1 MNIIEKISSKFRGR
15 LKLLSDNIVNSAV
28 DAARFEFG
36 YEEASKIVI
45 ADSFETIVRILEG
58 SFSFGRYGD
67 GEFNIIFG
75 KSIEFQK
82 YSVGLSE
89 RLLAVLNSN
98 EKNFCVGIPKFYFY
112 PDPGLRPIQRNFVR
126 GWVRENRDKIISLL
140 SENNTYYDTSATQL
154 YALRD
159 GGNLDTY
166 FNLMRKIWDSKKV
179 VIVCGEN
186 SFNKVTPD
194 LADNALHIDYI
205 KGPSKDAF
213 ERYDD
218 LMAKVLMHAK
228 EAVVLISL
236 GPTATVMAHDL
247 HKLGYQAIDIG
258 HAFKDYCMFKKNQT
272 MDSVSIANYYR
283 AD

>member
-1 MNIIEKISSKFRGR
+1 MNIFKKISRKFRGR
-15 LKLLSDNIVNSAV
+15 LKLLTDDIIISAV

-36 YEEASKIVI
+36 YEESSKIVI
-45 ADSFETIVRILEG
+45 ADSFETVVKILEG
-58 SFSFGRYGD
+58 SLSFGRYGD

-82 YSVGLSE
+82 YSVELSE

-112 PDPGLRPIQRNFVR
+112 SDPKLRPTQRNFVR
-126 GWVRENRDKIISLL
+126 GWVRENRNKIASLL
-140 SENNTYYDTSATQL
+140 SEKNTYYDTCATQL

-159 GGNLDTY
+159 GDNLDMY

-179 VIVCGEN
+179 VIVCGES

-194 LADNALHIDYI
+194 LVDNALQVDYI

-213 ERYDD
+213 ERCDD
-218 LMAKVLMHAK
+218 LMARVLMHTR
-228 EAVVLISL
+228 ETVVLISL
-236 GPTATVMAHDL
+236 GPTATIMAHDL
-247 HKLGYQAIDIG
+247 YKLGYQAIDIG
-258 HAFKDYCMFKKNQT
+258 HAFKDYYMFKKNQT
-272 MDSVSIANYYR
+272 MDSLSIENYYR